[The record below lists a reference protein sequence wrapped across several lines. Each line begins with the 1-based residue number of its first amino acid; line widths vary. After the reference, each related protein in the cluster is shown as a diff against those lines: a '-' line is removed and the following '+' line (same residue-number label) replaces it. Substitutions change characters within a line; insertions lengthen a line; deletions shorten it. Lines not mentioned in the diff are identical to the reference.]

1 MKNIGI
7 AINPSKDNDNKIL
20 NMVINKIKDVFKIK
34 EVHIF
39 NSYDLERQNLKSIE
53 LLVVLGGDGTLLSA
67 ARSVKEEF
75 NGILFGINIGNL
87 GFLSSIEISD
97 IDTALT
103 KLKNN
108 EYEIQER
115 MMLECA
121 GEFKNIVECGLICK
135 KELKNIKG
143 CADIDDFKKEKL
155 NAFNDVVL
163 ARGTL
168 SRMVKFK
175 IYVDGKLYSSFK
187 GDGLIVATPTGSTAY
202 SFSAGG
208 PFIYPDLE
216 LITITP
222 ICPHTKSMQTIVLK
236 GDSII
241 EIYAENEE
249 EKIYLTVDGQKA
261 MEVNQKSCVK
271 IYKKQKNVKLLL
283 FDDYDYFK
291 VLRNKIL
298 NNSKECDGEE
308 FWNQKDIQKY

>member
-97 IDTALT
+97 IDTALK

-308 FWNQKDIQKY
+308 F

>member
-97 IDTALT
+97 IDTALK

-108 EYEIQER
+108 EYEVQER

-308 FWNQKDIQKY
+308 F

>member
-291 VLRNKIL
+291 VLSNKIL

-308 FWNQKDIQKY
+308 F

>member
-20 NMVINKIKDVFKIK
+20 NMVISKIRKVFNLEDIR
-34 EVHIF
+34 VF
-39 NSYDLERQNLKSIE
+39 NSYDLEKQDLRDVE
-53 LLVVLGGDGTLLSA
+53 LLVVLGGDGTLLGA
-67 ARSVKEEF
+67 ARSVKENF
-75 NGILFGINIGNL
+75 QGVIFGINIGNL

-97 IDTALT
+97 IDNALN
-103 KLKNN
+103 KLKNK

-115 MMLECA
+115 MMLECS
-121 GEFKNIVECGLICK
+121 GEFKKLMECGIVCC
-135 KELKNIKG
+135 KELKNLEG
-143 CADIDDFKKEKL
+143 CSHLYDFKKEKL
-155 NAFNDVVL
+155 NAFNDIVL

-175 IYVDGKLYSSFK
+175 IYVDGKFYSSFK
-187 GDGLIVATPTGSTAY
+187 GDGLIIATPTGSTAY

-208 PFIYPDLE
+208 PLIYPDLE

-222 ICPHTKSMQTIVLK
+222 ICPHTQSMQTIVLK
-236 GDSII
+236 GDSTI

-271 IYKKQKNVKLLL
+271 INKKQKNVKLLL

-308 FWNQKDIQKY
+308 F